1 MIPKKLADLFQK
13 QREEIQADGKKHREF
28 IKSLTNRM
36 QRSADMVDAEIE
48 FKEKFCKQKLFL
60 VGEVINKEPL
70 MWNFQGVYSFEE
82 KAISK
87 CLDDNFFI
95 ALVEVDFD
103 GPRDLR
109 EFDYF
114 YYPTC
119 EPKPE

>member
-1 MIPKKLADLFQK
+1 MIPKN
-13 QREEIQADGKKHREF
+13 
-28 IKSLTNRM
+28 LTDKELYAEHIAYINTLNQRM
-36 QRSADMVDAEIE
+36 QSRIDMIDAEIA

-103 GPRDLR
+103 EPRDLR